1 MNRMTDGSLKLE
13 YEDILHYLKN
23 RPPLLMI
30 DSAVVKP
37 GCSAFSNKYL
47 RQDDWYFPCHFPG
60 NPMMPG
66 VLQLESVFQ
75 TAALAIKTLQGNQEK
90 TTNISRIKYASYFK
104 PILPEMF
111 ITIMAEVQRYHRGV
125 ALMKG
130 EICSEDV
137 QHFSTE
143 FILAIPEDMVLIQ

>member
-37 GCSAFSNKYL
+37 GCSAFSNNYL

-75 TAALAIKTLQGNQEK
+75 TAALARETKKKQQI
-90 TTNISRIKYASYFK
+90 F
-104 PILPEMF
+104 
-111 ITIMAEVQRYHRGV
+111 RG
-125 ALMKG
+125 
-130 EICSEDV
+130 
-137 QHFSTE
+137 
-143 FILAIPEDMVLIQ
+143 